1 MYQVNIEFLRV
12 QTFLFAVP
20 RLRNMVGA
28 NVLLGEMIRL
38 RLPQLLA
45 GNSRKYYRNRRK
57 LVTSKLKLS
66 PDIKFEPLCDDPLE
80 DSPIAFKDK
89 DKPADLYK
97 RGILRRDGGHF
108 SALFNDLKEAEIFK
122 KSAHNLLLQELPGL
136 RFEISLNEFGA
147 KPENKQIAISQQLV
161 ELPQIQVC
169 QVSGNGPAAYKED
182 TKKDSE
188 TIYISEA
195 ANKAQKKGW
204 LFSKTLRGDTPEY
217 KRTRDMVSMIS
228 RTLLPSL
235 DLEDPPDFQSLCGN
249 DYMAIIHAD
258 GNSIGLRYKHYKD
271 QISKDLSDLHK
282 EMYGEQFYY
291 SMRVIVRAALKKA
304 IENTFADF
312 SSDQYRPYQIL
323 MLGGDDLLMICR
335 AKHAFDFT
343 IEYAKALEN
352 KPLADGHPLTVGIGM
367 VIASPSLPFYHLHHL
382 AESLASSAKQLFR
395 SQAKFGHETTSVID
409 WIVSTQAWVDDPI
422 ALRRQKS
429 LIQYQ
434 VDNQQETLRLN
445 NRPYQIL
452 GKDLNALEGLWK
464 QAKNLEEKISG
475 QKAARSQ
482 LRQLVFELEKGRH
495 WADLAALGLPI
506 KTQKALKEIGIL
518 KETISTRDD
527 KADKALS
534 LFVQDEIW
542 QSSSDNQSYCHTA
555 LADLM
560 ELYEIHNLQRE
571 DQGRKK

>member
-12 QTFLFAVP
+12 QTFLFSVP

-38 RLPQLLA
+38 RLPKLLA
-45 GNSRKYYRNRRK
+45 GK
-57 LVTSKLKLS
+57 LLKNDNNPFVTHKPKLPPSLNFKPPCL
-66 PDIKFEPLCDDPLE
+66 DPLDDPLAAVQ
-80 DSPIAFKDK
+80 DKDK
-89 DKPADLYK
+89 DKPADLYQ

-108 SALFNDLKEAEIFK
+108 SALFNDKKEAENFK
-122 KSAHNLLLQELPGL
+122 KAANNLLLQELPGL
-136 RFEISLNEFGA
+136 RFEISLNEFGDET
-147 KPENKQIAISQQLV
+147 KNKSITINQQLV

-169 QVSGNGPAAYKED
+169 QVSGNGPAAHEDKTKE
-182 TKKDSE
+182 DSE
-188 TIYISEA
+188 TVYISESA
-195 ANKAQKKGW
+195 YQAKKKGW
-204 LFSKTLRGDTPEY
+204 HFSKTLRGDTPEY

-235 DLEDPPDFQSLCGN
+235 DLEEPPDFQNLCGT
-249 DYMAIIHAD
+249 DYMAVIHAD
-258 GNSIGLRYKHYKD
+258 GNSIGLRYKDYKKT
-271 QISKDLSDLHK
+271 QIPKDLSDLHQ

-291 SMRVIVRAALKKA
+291 SMRVAVRAALKQA
-304 IENTFADF
+304 IDKTFADF
-312 SSDQYRPYQIL
+312 KGSQYRPYQIL

-335 AKHAFDFT
+335 ARHAFDFS
-343 IEYAKALEN
+343 IEYAKALQD

-395 SQAKFGHETTSVID
+395 SQPDAQKTSVID

-429 LIQYQ
+429 LLHYQ
-434 VDNQQETLRLN
+434 VDNQRETLRLN

-452 GKDLNALEGLWK
+452 GDDLNALEGLWK
-464 QAKNLEEKISG
+464 QAKELETKISG

-482 LRQLVFELEKGRH
+482 LRQLVFELKQGRL
-495 WADLAALGLPI
+495 WADLAALGLPN
-506 KTQKALKEIGIL
+506 KTQKALTDIGVLNNDISLWKTKEG
-518 KETISTRDD
+518 
-527 KADKALS
+527 
-534 LFVQDEIW
+534 
-542 QSSSDNQSYCHTA
+542 SDYYHTA

>member
-45 GNSRKYYRNRRK
+45 GK
-57 LVTSKLKLS
+57 LPKNDNNPFVTHKPKWPPSLNFKAPCL
-66 PDIKFEPLCDDPLE
+66 DPLDDPLAAVQ
-80 DSPIAFKDK
+80 DKDK
-89 DKPADLYK
+89 DKPADLYQ

-108 SALFNDLKEAEIFK
+108 SALFNDKKEAETFK
-122 KSAHNLLLQELPGL
+122 KAANNLLLQELPGL
-136 RFEISLNEFGA
+136 RFEISLNEFGDET
-147 KPENKQIAISQQLV
+147 KNKSITINQQLV

-169 QVSGNGPAAYKED
+169 QVSGNGPAAHEDKTKE
-182 TKKDSE
+182 DSE
-188 TIYISEA
+188 TVYISESA
-195 ANKAQKKGW
+195 YQAKEKGW
-204 LFSKTLRGDTPEY
+204 HFSKTLRGDTPEY

-228 RTLLPSL
+228 RTLPSL
-235 DLEDPPDFQSLCGN
+235 DLEEPPDFQSLSGT
-249 DYMAIIHAD
+249 DYMAVIHAD
-258 GNSIGLRYKHYKD
+258 GNSIGLRYKGYKKT
-271 QISKDLSDLHK
+271 QIPKDLSDLHQ

-291 SMRVIVRAALKKA
+291 SMRVAVRAALKQA
-304 IENTFADF
+304 IDKTFADF
-312 SSDQYRPYQIL
+312 KGSQYRPYQIL

-335 AKHAFDFT
+335 ARHAFDFS
-343 IEYAKALEN
+343 IEYAKALQD

-395 SQAKFGHETTSVID
+395 SQPDAQKTSVID

-429 LIQYQ
+429 LVHYQ

-452 GKDLNALEGLWK
+452 GNDLNALEGLWK
-464 QAKNLEEKISG
+464 QAKELETKISG

-482 LRQLVFELEKGRH
+482 LRQLVFELKQGRL
-495 WADLAALGLPI
+495 WADLAALGLPN
-506 KTQKALKEIGIL
+506 KTQKALMDIGVLNNDISLWKTKEG
-518 KETISTRDD
+518 
-527 KADKALS
+527 
-534 LFVQDEIW
+534 
-542 QSSSDNQSYCHTA
+542 SDYYHTA